1 MTVNS
6 IRKVKKY
13 IITFCITYLL
23 LLKLPLYICQ
33 SRQGESIKGIKQD
46 KNTSVKFESESL
58 LIMKFM
64 LEPFLFRLLNNI
76 SLWNEVVFK
85 KTYMQI
91 KKTAN
96 NIRPGVTRRQMRLCP
111 PLPLVLALVPF
122 KSFPLK
128 FISLLWRYYLQNED
142 GLAHFNMFKDEIFT
156 VENTKNGS
164 SGTLFVN
171 SVLKNR

>member
-91 KKTAN
+91 KKPLTTSGLELHA
-96 NIRPGVTRRQMRLCP
+96 GKWGCALHCP
-111 PLPLVLALVPF
+111 WSWPWCPSKVSHWN
-122 KSFPLK
+122 SFPSYGGTICKMKTALPISTCSKMKFLRLK
-128 FISLLWRYYLQNED
+128 TQKMEVQEHCL
-142 GLAHFNMFKDEIFT
+142 
-156 VENTKNGS
+156 
-164 SGTLFVN
+164 
-171 SVLKNR
+171 